1 MGVTKL
7 YFSRVGFYAGRVSSR
22 SRLAD
27 AVRAAVQRETVGKVA
42 AFPTRPRVTG
52 PTMNA
57 RDSSP
62 GEGHDS
68 DGEEEESIARTIV
81 EDEIAEI
88 DKHTDRAGTAAV
100 RCGRDDLLEELTEHL
115 RGLAD
120 WLEEDVDVD
129 GVDDELQDDDVDT

>member
-1 MGVTKL
+1 MQGA
-7 YFSRVGFYAGRVSSR
+7 YQAEADSRTPYALLCSVKTDGKAARPSR
-22 SRLAD
+22 
-27 AVRAAVQRETVGKVA
+27 
-42 AFPTRPRVTG
+42 TRPRVTG

-68 DGEEEESIARTIV
+68 DGEEEDSIARTIV
-81 EDEIAEI
+81 EDEIANI
-88 DKHTDRAGTAAV
+88 DRHTDRGATAAV
-100 RCGRDDLLEELTEHL
+100 RCGRADLLDEVVEHL

-120 WLEEDVDVD
+120 WYEEEVDVD